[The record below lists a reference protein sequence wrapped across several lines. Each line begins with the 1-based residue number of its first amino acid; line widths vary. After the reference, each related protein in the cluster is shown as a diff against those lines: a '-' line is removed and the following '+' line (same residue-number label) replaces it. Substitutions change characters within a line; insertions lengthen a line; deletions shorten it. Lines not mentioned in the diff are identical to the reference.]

1 MKRYQNFHYFKRA
14 FTPPSPSFHISRISL
29 LWLTDGAITDGA
41 AQEFRRRPAVV
52 VAAAAS
58 DKLC

>member
-1 MKRYQNFHYFKRA
+1 MKRYQSFHYFKRA
-14 FTPPSPSFHISRISL
+14 FTPPSFHISRISL

-52 VAAAAS
+52 VAVAAS